1 MGSPVVGKVEMSC
14 RETPLSKTGVKKLRQ
29 SRFRR
34 VLTHLLALGFAAI
47 TVKSVS
53 LGDATT
59 LGSVFRP
66 GGTERDIH

>member
-1 MGSPVVGKVEMSC
+1 M
-14 RETPLSKTGVKKLRQ
+14 RQ